1 MLCDKLKE
9 PSVFHSL
16 DLVFTLPQKSEGEKW
31 GLFHDNETAFLVKG
45 ALHAILHMK
54 VSVLIIRGD
63 NQPVGTACV

>member
-16 DLVFTLPQKSEGEKW
+16 DLDFTLPQKSEDEKW
-31 GLFHDNETAFLVKG
+31 GLFHDNETSFLAKG
-45 ALHAILHMK
+45 ALNAILHMK

-63 NQPVGTACV
+63 NHPVGTACV